1 MTLVSQHDIIES
13 STCHRRRTVSTEGQ
27 ASTYFVWYDN
37 KFPFPFSKSIFQD
50 MVSVDVV
57 ISKILNFAQT
67 LVDADGTSLFLVDTV
82 TNELYAKVFR

>member
-1 MTLVSQHDIIES
+1 
-13 STCHRRRTVSTEGQ
+13 
-27 ASTYFVWYDN
+27 
-37 KFPFPFSKSIFQD
+37 